1 MQKTVYWD
9 LINSNMNKRGVQ
21 EKRRRE
27 GKTRFTLWMIMCVAR
42 FGDQGRKDEEVRGDE
57 PKKGV

>member
-1 MQKTVYWD
+1 MFYTKHY
-9 LINSNMNKRGVQ
+9 
-21 EKRRRE
+21 
-27 GKTRFTLWMIMCVAR
+27 VAR